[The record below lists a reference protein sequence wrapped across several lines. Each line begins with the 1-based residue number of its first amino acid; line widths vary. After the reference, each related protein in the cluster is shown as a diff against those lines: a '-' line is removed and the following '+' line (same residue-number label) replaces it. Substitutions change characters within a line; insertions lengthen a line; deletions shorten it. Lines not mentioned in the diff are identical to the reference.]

1 MAKFEE
7 SLSGLEAVVERL
19 ERGDLSLEESVKLFE
34 DGVKLS
40 AACKS
45 ELDAAEGR
53 VQLLT
58 EQSDGRMVAAGLDIV
73 ESSVEPGR
81 DEDE

>member
-7 SLSGLEAVVERL
+7 NLTALESVVERL
-19 ERGDLSLEESVKLFE
+19 ERGDLSLEDSVKLFE

-40 AACKS
+40 SSCKA

-53 VQLLT
+53 VLLLV
-58 EQSDGRMVAAGLDIV
+58 EQGKGQMVEAELDVDGGQ
-73 ESSVEPGR
+73 E
-81 DEDE
+81 EDVSG